1 MNFPQHYNHR
11 NTANR
16 IPDQIMSYLWSHY
29 PLQAFLS
36 VHDMVAQKEF
46 DPRLPPLPPL
56 PDNDEKE
63 EDSIKIVCLM
73 KNQEPLVG
81 PSG

>member
-1 MNFPQHYNHR
+1 MHFPQHYPIEILL
-11 NTANR
+11 TEF
-16 IPDQIMSYLWSHY
+16 PTSQLSYLCSHY

-56 PDNDEKE
+56 PDKDEKE

-81 PSG
+81 LSG